1 MSKTSVIT
9 AEKLALYDKI
19 VATNPEIEKKGDA
32 MPYTSLNGH
41 MTSFI
46 TDEGSMALRMSEDGR
61 AIFMGKYRAKLCEQ
75 HGKVMEE
82 YVLVPDSL
90 FKKTEELKKAYN
102 ASIAYVG
109 SLKPVSAAKKKTAA
123 RKAAAAKKAAAGLT
137 DPKEITAKKKAT
149 KKKAAVKKKV
159 AVKKKAATKKTAA
172 KKKSAK

>member
-109 SLKPVSAAKKKTAA
+109 SLKPVSAAKKKEAARLRAAA
-123 RKAAAAKKAAAGLT
+123 RKRAG
-137 DPKEITAKKKAT
+137 
-149 KKKAAVKKKV
+149 
-159 AVKKKAATKKTAA
+159 AA
-172 KKKSAK
+172 KKKMTKSTMMRMKRKKLSLLKKKLCLLG